1 MSIFWQLQLLFRLLW
16 WKRSQ
21 DHHGEAF
28 EGDDTASAKK
38 DSVLDNTDNTDTG
51 GVHSIPEI
59 FLEDEDDKIETEPTK
74 GGSGFKT
81 IKIEGQVDPVDE
93 ALYILDM
100 FSDNVDVQKS
110 LTTGRIKM

>member
-1 MSIFWQLQLLFRLLW
+1 LRETTRPRP
-16 WKRSQ
+16 KRTLSS
-21 DHHGEAF
+21 
-28 EGDDTASAKK
+28 TI
-38 DSVLDNTDNTDTG
+38 LT
-51 GVHSIPEI
+51 IPTRVESTLAEI